1 MSVSEIPFR
10 LEIFFWNMVIDF
22 LSGLRSGLRTN
33 LKTALL
39 PGLVLA
45 LAGFSIG
52 LLLGVACLRMSL

>member
-22 LSGLRSGLRTN
+22 LSGLRTN
-33 LKTALL
+33 LRTALL

>member
-10 LEIFFWNMVIDF
+10 LEIFFWNTVIDF
-22 LSGLRSGLRTN
+22 LSGLRTN

-52 LLLGVACLRMSL
+52 LLLGVAYLRMSL

>member
-22 LSGLRSGLRTN
+22 LSGLRTN